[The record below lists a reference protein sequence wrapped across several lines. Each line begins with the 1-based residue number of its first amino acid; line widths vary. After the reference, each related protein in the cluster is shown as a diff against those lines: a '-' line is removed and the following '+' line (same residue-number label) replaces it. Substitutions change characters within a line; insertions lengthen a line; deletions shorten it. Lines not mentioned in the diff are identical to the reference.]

1 MIRGALA
8 GSLALIAFYVFVQ
21 NGTADKL
28 TGATGVITKGLKR
41 VMSGEVAGIPQ
52 RKAPAAATTGSA
64 PGSIDNL
71 KPGMA

>member
-21 NGTADKL
+21 TGTADKL

-41 VMSGEVAGIPQ
+41 VMSGDVAGVPQ
-52 RKAPAAATTGSA
+52 RKTPAAATTA
-64 PGSIDNL
+64 PGPMTSL